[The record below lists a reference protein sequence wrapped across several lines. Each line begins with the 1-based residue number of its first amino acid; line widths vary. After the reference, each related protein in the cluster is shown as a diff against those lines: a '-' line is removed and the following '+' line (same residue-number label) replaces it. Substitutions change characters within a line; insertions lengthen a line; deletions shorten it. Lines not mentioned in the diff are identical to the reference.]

1 MNFEAVDKISS
12 PIVTKLLDQIK
23 NSYATKQLLIITRY
37 ILDAYLEKSLS
48 AERRIY
54 LIWYA
59 VLFLRYWRYWLKQNG
74 YSLMKNFIT
83 LNAYVCGN

>member
-37 ILDAYLEKSLS
+37 IVTNGKSINS
-48 AERRIY
+48 KDG
-54 LIWYA
+54 LID
-59 VLFLRYWRYWLKQNG
+59 LK
-74 YSLMKNFIT
+74 T
-83 LNAYVCGN
+83 